1 MDWTIR
7 QAPPSAAATIREIAR
22 ESWHAAYDDFLGTSQ
37 VDRMIDDWYELEAL
51 ESSIATAADQAR
63 ASFLVAVPSEVDD
76 AANGE
81 HAENAENATAAVGFA
96 HAGVDPDEP
105 ETAYLPRLY
114 ARPSVWGEGVGTALI
129 DRVEADLRSHSD
141 RLRLTVLADNEVGV
155 SFYESRGFERVETRP
170 SDLESVDGEGVLEE
184 HIYEKSL

>member
-7 QAPPSAAATIREIAR
+7 QAPPSAAAIIREIAR
-22 ESWHAAYDDFLGTSQ
+22 ESWHAAYDEFLGASQ
-37 VDRMIDDWYELEAL
+37 VDRMIDDWYELDEL
-51 ESSIATAADQAR
+51 ESSIANAADQAG
-63 ASFLVAVPSEVDD
+63 ASFLVAVPPEDD
-76 AANGE
+76 DPASDK
-81 HAENAENATAAVGFA
+81 HAGNAENAAAAVGFA

-114 ARPSVWGEGVGTALI
+114 ARPTVWGEGVGTGLI
-129 DRVEADLRSHSD
+129 ERVEADLRSHSE

-155 SFYESRGFERVETRP
+155 SFYESSGFERIETRP
-170 SDLESVDGEGVLEE
+170 SDLEPIDGEGVLEE

>member
-22 ESWHAAYDDFLGTSQ
+22 ESWHAAYDEFLGASQ
-37 VDRMIDDWYELEAL
+37 VDRMIDDWYELDEL
-51 ESSIATAADQAR
+51 ESDIENAADQAG
-63 ASFLVAVPSEVDD
+63 ASFLVAVPSEGDD
-76 AANGE
+76 ATSDERAG
-81 HAENAENATAAVGFA
+81 NAAAAVGFA

-105 ETAYLPRLY
+105 DTAHLPRLY
-114 ARPSVWGEGVGTALI
+114 ARPDVWGEGVGTVLM
-129 DRVEADLRSHSD
+129 DRVEVDLRSYSE

-155 SFYESRGFERVETRP
+155 SFYESRGFEQVETRS

-184 HIYEKSL
+184 HIYEKPL

>member
-1 MDWTIR
+1 MNWTVH
-7 QAPPSAAATIREIAR
+7 QAPPSAAETIREIAH
-22 ESWHAAYDDFLGTSQ
+22 ESWHAAYDDFLGASQ
-37 VDRMIDDWYELEAL
+37 VDRMIDDWYELDEL
-51 ESSIATAADQAR
+51 ESSIANAADQAG
-63 ASFLVAVPSEVDD
+63 ASFLVAVPSEGGGP
-76 AANGE
+76 ASS
-81 HAENAENATAAVGFA
+81 ENAENATAAVGFA

-129 DRVEADLRSHSD
+129 ARIEADLRSHSE

-184 HIYEKSL
+184 YIYEKSL